1 MLLEGAVLTVL
12 ENVLSGYIVDV
23 ITKKR
28 SARTRAEV
36 IDIVKNELSRAGGMQ
51 QQINA
56 LTIAVR
62 ELDQV
67 VRNDSFLKWRGDLLE
82 VESPR
87 RVINRKPLDVEAA
100 ITALRASVQERREE
114 LARAEREISKPANPD
129 EIRLVEEAQDG
140 APKTVN
146 PWQERVIG
154 LQSEVRQE
162 RRKARRDQNDE

>member
-1 MLLEGAVLTVL
+1 MLEAAVLTVL
-12 ENVLSGYIVDV
+12 ENVLSRYVGDV

-36 IDIVKNELSRAGGMQ
+36 IDIVKNELSHTEGMQ

-67 VRNDSFLKWRGDLLE
+67 VKGDSFLQWHDGLLE

-87 RVINRKPLDVEAA
+87 RVIGRKPLDVEAA
-100 ITALRASVQERREE
+100 IGALRASVRERREE
-114 LARAEREISKPANPD
+114 LARAERQISKPTAAD
-129 EIRLVEEAQDG
+129 EIRLVEDKQQDR
-140 APKTVN
+140 APTTLS
-146 PWQERVIG
+146 PWQERVVG

-162 RRKARRDQNDE
+162 RRKARRDQNGE